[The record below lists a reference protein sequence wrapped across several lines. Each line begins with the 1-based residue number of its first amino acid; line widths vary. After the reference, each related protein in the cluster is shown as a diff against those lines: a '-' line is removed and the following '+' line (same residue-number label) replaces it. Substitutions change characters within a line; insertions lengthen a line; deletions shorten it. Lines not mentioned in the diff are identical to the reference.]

1 MALIKVTKTNNKRRL
16 TMSNNNT
23 TTIQNLI
30 ASLNTVGKSTV
41 ASTRVIAK
49 ELKDSN
55 VTKVAKEYSRIAT
68 DQVTNVNLRVSEEIL
83 KGSLTLAAKIRE
95 KSEQYAVKAESLR
108 VEVEEKRIPAT
119 STRIDTINQLIDS
132 INKK

>member
-1 MALIKVTKTNNKRRL
+1 
-16 TMSNNNT
+16 MSNNNT

-49 ELKDSN
+49 ELKEYN

-83 KGSLTLAAKIRE
+83 KG
-95 KSEQYAVKAESLR
+95 
-108 VEVEEKRIPAT
+108 
-119 STRIDTINQLIDS
+119 
-132 INKK
+132 

>member
-1 MALIKVTKTNNKRRL
+1 
-16 TMSNNNT
+16 MSNNT
-23 TTIQNLI
+23 TTISNLI
-30 ASLNTVGKSTV
+30 ASLNTLGKSSV
-41 ASTRVIAK
+41 ASSKVVAR
-49 ELKDSN
+49 ELRDSN

-83 KGSLTLAAKIRE
+83 KGSLTLASKIRE
-95 KSEQYAVKAESLR
+95 KSEQYAIKAESLR